1 MAFLNLCI
9 AFVWRHLYLSSAL
22 FQAELEVSLFNRE
35 LCSNSQCQVEV
46 VLKLKVGCAC
56 EGLCPADILTKA
68 VRISRQ
74 ESSQTDAAS
83 QRQLLSGLFFF

>member
-1 MAFLNLCI
+1 MYSICLETLVFKLCPFPGRI
-9 AFVWRHLYLSSAL
+9 GGF
-22 FQAELEVSLFNRE
+22 SLFNRE